1 MGLLLHLSIHLFL
14 DQEGLLWKS
23 RKCSHTLVLAR
34 ALSLSLC
41 LWETEQAEVLG
52 QQETFVGRYLAKDM
66 LIGKVGKDSLAPKAP
81 GWQ

>member
-1 MGLLLHLSIHLFL
+1 MEVKKMLTH
-14 DQEGLLWKS
+14 S
-23 RKCSHTLVLAR
+23 RAR
-34 ALSLSLC
+34 ARALSLSLSLC